1 MTKQEFIEYVGQI
14 ENVYKNQNLSNIEK
28 EIWYENLKFMSIERF
43 NYILAE
49 IYKTSKCRPTLAD
62 ILQFHKQIPYTAKK
76 EEREIKSGFKKCNGT
91 GYVFYTK
98 EINNKKYKYSAVCDC
113 GRCERYDGT
122 KCADPKNKSNYYIP
136 TIAETGLNI
145 QENKPTNNEIVK
157 SMKMLQNSPIISED
171 IKNIIRENF
180 RRRVKV

>member
-49 IYKTSKCRPTLAD
+49 IYKTSKFRPTLAD

-76 EEREIKSGFKKCNGT
+76 EEREIKSGCKKCNGT

-122 KCADPKNKSNYYIP
+122 KCADPKNKSKYYIP
-136 TIAETGLNI
+136 TIPETGLNI
-145 QENKPTNNEIVK
+145 QENKPTNDEIVR
-157 SMKMLQNSPIISED
+157 SMKMLQNSPIISEN
-171 IKNIIRENF
+171 IKDIIRKNF
-180 RRRVKV
+180 RRRVKA

>member
-1 MTKQEFIEYVGQI
+1 MTKQEFIEYIGQI

-49 IYKTSKCRPTLAD
+49 IYKTSKFRPTLAD

-76 EEREIKSGFKKCNGT
+76 EEREIKSGCKKCNGT

-98 EINNKKYKYSAVCDC
+98 EISGKKYKYSAVCDC
-113 GRCERYDGT
+113 GRHERYDGR
-122 KCADPKNKSNYYIP
+122 KCADPKNKSEYYIP
-136 TIAETGLNI
+136 TIAETGLEI
-145 QENKPTNNEIVK
+145 KENRPTDVEIVK
-157 SMKMLQNSPIISED
+157 SMKVLVGSSMISEN

-180 RRRVKV
+180 RRRVNK

>member
-49 IYKTSKCRPTLAD
+49 IYKTSKFRPTLAD

-76 EEREIKSGFKKCNGT
+76 EEREIKSGCKKCNGT

-145 QENKPTNNEIVK
+145 QANKPTNDEIVR
-157 SMKMLQNSPIISED
+157 SMRMLQNSPIISEN
-171 IKNIIRENF
+171 IKDIIRENF
-180 RRRVKV
+180 RRRVKA

>member
-49 IYKTSKCRPTLAD
+49 IYKTSKFRPILAD

-76 EEREIKSGFKKCNGT
+76 EEREIKSGCKKCNGT

-98 EINNKKYKYSAVCDC
+98 EISGKKYKYSAVCDC
-113 GRCERYDGT
+113 GRHERYDGR
-122 KCADPKNKSNYYIP
+122 KCADPKNKSKYYIP

>member
-49 IYKTSKCRPTLAD
+49 IYKTSKFRPTLAD

-76 EEREIKSGFKKCNGT
+76 EEREIKSGCKKCNGT
-91 GYVFYTK
+91 GYVF
-98 EINNKKYKYSAVCDC
+98 
-113 GRCERYDGT
+113 
-122 KCADPKNKSNYYIP
+122 
-136 TIAETGLNI
+136 
-145 QENKPTNNEIVK
+145 
-157 SMKMLQNSPIISED
+157 
-171 IKNIIRENF
+171 
-180 RRRVKV
+180 

>member
-1 MTKQEFIEYVGQI
+1 MTKAEFVEYIEQI
-14 ENVYKNQNLSNIEK
+14 QNVYHKEMTAIEVDV
-28 EIWYENLKFMSIERF
+28 WYENLKFMTIERF
-43 NYILAE
+43 NYILSE
-49 IYKTSKCRPTLAD
+49 IYKTNKFMPTLAD
-62 ILQFHKQIPYTAKK
+62 ILQVHKQIPYTAKREDK
-76 EEREIKSGFKKCNGT
+76 EIKGSCKKCNGT

-98 EINNKKYKYSAVCDC
+98 EINSKKYKYSAVCDC
-113 GRCERYDGT
+113 ERCERYDGT
-122 KCADPKNKSNYYIP
+122 KCADPKNRSNYYIP

-180 RRRVKV
+180 RRRAKV